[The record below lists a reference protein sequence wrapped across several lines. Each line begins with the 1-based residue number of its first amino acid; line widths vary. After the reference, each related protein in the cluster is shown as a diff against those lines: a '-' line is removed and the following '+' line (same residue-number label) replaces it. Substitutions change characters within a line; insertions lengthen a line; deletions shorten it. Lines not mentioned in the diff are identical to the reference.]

1 MTLPHLN
8 KTCDNKKTMQNLGKL
23 NYVAFATFTI
33 NCDTVLANIS
43 FSCLLLAFDNKK
55 TKHYH

>member
-8 KTCDNKKTMQNLGKL
+8 ETCDNKKTMQNLGKL

-33 NCDTVLANIS
+33 NCDTTIGKY
-43 FSCLLLAFDNKK
+43 FF
-55 TKHYH
+55 